1 MKTLLHKATALAVA
15 LMSLGLVSAPQAL
28 AGEYGA
34 YTPAR
39 HSGSVSFNYINQYA
53 TQLWKGP
60 RLGRVRFPYEL
71 DTLAVSAN
79 FGLTDKLTIE
89 GQVGYAEVTFSRN
102 AVDPDGTREGFQDSL
117 IGFRYRVLD
126 ETEGSPVTAS
136 VGVRGIIAGTY
147 EAANVNSL
155 GAGASG
161 ASLGLSIGR
170 NFLNGIT
177 LTGEVGGRLRFDRVP
192 EQIFT
197 SGEVSYSFLNRAT
210 AWFGLA
216 YTNSF
221 GGKDLGT
228 RGFTPAD
235 FPRVNED
242 HATWHGGMDIRVA
255 KGFSLSGAY
264 GQKYEGRNTTKDR
277 YFRVGL
283 NYAFH

>member
-1 MKTLLHKATALAVA
+1 MKNLFSKATALAAA
-15 LMSLGLVSAPQAL
+15 LMTLGFVSAPQAL
-28 AGEYGA
+28 AGEFGA

-53 TQLWKGP
+53 TELWKGSN
-60 RLGRVRFPYEL
+60 LARVRFPYEL
-71 DTLAVSAN
+71 DTLALSASY
-79 FGLTDKLTIE
+79 GITDKLAIE
-89 GQVGYAEVTFSRN
+89 GQIGYSEVTFARN
-102 AVDPDGTREGFQDSL
+102 AVDPDGTREGFQDSV

-136 VGVRGIIAGTY
+136 VGVKGIIAGSY
-147 EAANVNSL
+147 EASNVNSL

-161 ASLGLSIGR
+161 ASLGVSVGR

-216 YTNSF
+216 YTNSL
-221 GGKDLGT
+221 GGKVLGSP
-228 RGFTPAD
+228 GFTPAD
-235 FPRVNED
+235 FPRVEED
-242 HATWHGGMDIRVA
+242 HATWHGGMEIRVA

-264 GQKYEGRNTTKDR
+264 GQKFEGRNTTKDR

-283 NYAFH
+283 SYAFH